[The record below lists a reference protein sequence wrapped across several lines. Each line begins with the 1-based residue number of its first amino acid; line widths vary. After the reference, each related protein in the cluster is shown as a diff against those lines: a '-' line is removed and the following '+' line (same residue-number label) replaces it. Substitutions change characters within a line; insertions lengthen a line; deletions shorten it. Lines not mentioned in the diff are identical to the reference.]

1 MFEKLKEH
9 LGPAVSHSLYS
20 IVYILF
26 IIPFDLW
33 VKAVE
38 RLAKQ
43 KESGVLNISGITS
56 PWPLLSFIKTLL
68 FEFLFD
74 FWTFITYI
82 LGAMAAIYIFMDR
95 LLDGEIDEALLALIV
110 TLIGTY
116 YTPLYYAWARDL
128 CQLCLLP
135 IQKLISWFRKPAQH
149 LDLTVKG

>member
-1 MFEKLKEH
+1 
-9 LGPAVSHSLYS
+9 
-20 IVYILF
+20 
-26 IIPFDLW
+26 
-33 VKAVE
+33 
-38 RLAKQ
+38 
-43 KESGVLNISGITS
+43 
-56 PWPLLSFIKTLL
+56 
-68 FEFLFD
+68 
-74 FWTFITYI
+74 
-82 LGAMAAIYIFMDR
+82 MAAIYIFMDR

>member
-74 FWTFITYI
+74 FWTFITYFI
-82 LGAMAAIYIFMDR
+82 GAMVAIFLFMMG
-95 LLDGEIDEALLALIV
+95 LKEGEFVAGAGMFV
-110 TLIGTY
+110 ATLIGTY

-128 CQLCLLP
+128 CQLSLLP